1 MGRQRSGVHV
11 GNLPSARDALAAA
24 RDPPTGRS
32 RSRATLCAV
41 LAPVVGPVAGDVAGP
56 VGDDWCALSDRP
68 LVAATA
74 HQWVGRPD
82 CGATVL
88 FSGEVRDHAEGRAGV
103 EQLEYE
109 AYESAALARFRVL
122 AADARQ
128 QWPRLGRV
136 VVWHRVGVLG
146 VGETAVV
153 VAVSAPHRGEAFA
166 AAQWLIDTVKT
177 TAPIWKHETWG
188 DQSDWGVDA
197 VPLADGPLAAALR
210 DAGPHDRASVT
221 IP

>member
-109 AYESAALARFRVL
+109 AYERLRSAFPRL

-128 QWPRLGRV
+128 QWRGRTG
-136 VVWHRVGVLG
+136 RRG
-146 VGETAVV
+146 TASACSAWARPVV
-153 VAVSAPHRGEAFA
+153 VAVSAASWQAFGPRR
-166 AAQWLIDTVKT
+166 LIDTVKT
-177 TAPIWKHETWG
+177 TADLEARDVG
-188 DQSDWGVDA
+188 RSVG
-197 VPLADGPLAAALR
+197 LGRRRRAAR
-210 DAGPHDRASVT
+210 
-221 IP
+221 